1 MTGDYPAPDDPA
13 GLAERYGA
21 PNYAPLP
28 VTLAHAE
35 GVWAWDIEGRCYL
48 DCLAAYS
55 ALNHGHRHPRILAAL
70 TEQAER
76 LTLTGRA
83 FHTDRLGPFLKKL
96 CETAGAEMALPVNTG
111 AEAVETAVKA
121 ARRWGHQARGI
132 PDGRAE
138 IVVARGAF
146 HGRTL
151 AAVSASTDAEARAW
165 FGPYAP
171 GFVNVPFGDA
181 AALQAAITPNT
192 AAVMLEPIQGEGG
205 IVVPPA
211 GYLEAV
217 RAACDRHGAL
227 FIADEIQTG
236 LGRTG
241 RLLCHQH
248 EAAVPDLV
256 QLGKAL
262 GGGVYPVS
270 AVAGSADVLGRLG
283 PGSHGSTFGGNPLAC
298 AVGEAAL
305 DVLADQ
311 DLPGRSARLGER
323 LMRGLRALR
332 SDRVVEVRGR
342 GLMVGIELDTPAR
355 PVCEALLERG
365 VLCKDTRETVIRLT
379 PPLVIGEAEI
389 DWLIEQVEAVLGS
402 SQVP

>member
-1 MTGDYPAPDDPA
+1 MTPRDDATDPA
-13 GLAERYGA
+13 ALAERYGA
-21 PNYAPLP
+21 PNYKPLP
-28 VTLAHAE
+28 VTLARAE
-35 GVWAWDIEGRCYL
+35 GVWAWDTDGRRYL

-70 TEQAER
+70 SEQAER
-76 LTLTGRA
+76 LTLTARA
-83 FHTDRLGPFLKKL
+83 FHNDRLGPFLKKL
-96 CETAGAEMALPVNTG
+96 CATAGAEMALPMNTG
-111 AEAVETAVKA
+111 AEAVETAIKA

-132 PDGRAE
+132 PDGHAE

-151 AAVSASTDAEARAW
+151 SGISASTDPEARAW

-171 GFVNVPFGDA
+171 GFVIVPFGDA
-181 AALQAAITPNT
+181 AALEAAITPNT
-192 AAVMLEPIQGEGG
+192 AAVMVEPIQGEGG
-205 IVVPPA
+205 IVVPPE

-217 RAACDRHGAL
+217 RAACDRHGVL

-241 RLLCHQH
+241 RLFCHQH
-248 EAAVPDLV
+248 EAAAPDLM

-270 AVAGSADVLGRLG
+270 AVVGSADVLGRLT

-305 DVLADQ
+305 DALADEE
-311 DLPGRSARLGER
+311 LPARSARLGGR
-323 LMRGLRALR
+323 LLAGLRAIDSPR
-332 SDRVVEVRGR
+332 IAEARGR
-342 GLMVGIELDTPAR
+342 GLMVGLELTEPAR
-355 PVCEALLERG
+355 PVCEALLARG
-365 VLCKDTRETVIRLT
+365 VLCKDTRDTVIRLT
-379 PPLVIGEAEI
+379 PPLVIGEAEV
-389 DWLIEQVEAVLGS
+389 DWLVAQIHAVLASAAAG
-402 SQVP
+402 